1 MSIEKAKVS
10 IIGAGSI
17 GSQTACILTQADIV
31 SEIVIINRN
40 ETRARGKAMDIS
52 HGAALFG
59 NTRIRSGS
67 YEDIRN
73 SHIVVITAGQLPDKN
88 GTRLD
93 VLKSNIEIYR
103 SIIGNI
109 KMYNKDCII
118 VLVTNPVDI
127 MAYAAFKL
135 SSLPADHII
144 GTGTLLDTSRLKYFI
159 GDYYGISSGDVETC
173 VIGEHGDSQV
183 SLWSN
188 TRIKNIPISDYI
200 NKNLSKDFNEE
211 IKGYLE
217 NKTKRAGW
225 DIRACNEHS
234 CFGISMCIFKIIKA
248 IVKDERIILPV
259 SAYFKGEYD
268 ISGIFMGI
276 PAVLG
281 KNGVENIVKLP
292 LSHEE
297 EELLRSSSECIK
309 SYTQI
314 ADNLCR

>member
-1 MSIEKAKVS
+1 MYVEKAKVS

-17 GSQTACILTQADIV
+17 GAQTACILTQADIV

-40 ETRARGKAMDIS
+40 ETKARGKAMDIS

-59 NTRIRSGS
+59 NTRVRNGNFD
-67 YEDIRN
+67 DIRD
-73 SHIVVITAGQLPDKN
+73 SKIVVITAGQLPDKN

-93 VLKSNIEIYR
+93 VLKSNVEIYR

-109 KMYNKDCII
+109 EKYNKDCII

-127 MAYAAFKL
+127 MAYAAYRL
-135 SSLPADHII
+135 SSFPSNHII
-144 GTGTLLDTSRLKYFI
+144 GTGTLLDTSRLEYFI
-159 GDYYGISSGDVETC
+159 GDYYNISSSDVETC
-173 VIGEHGDSQV
+173 VVGEHGDSQV
-183 SLWSN
+183 ALWSN
-188 TRIKNIPISDYI
+188 TRIKNVPIMDYI
-200 NKNLSKDFNEE
+200 SKNSSKNFDEE
-211 IKGYLE
+211 IISYLE

-248 IVKDERIILPV
+248 IIKDEKIILPV
-259 SAYFKGEYD
+259 SAFYKGEYD

-276 PAVLG
+276 PVVLG
-281 KNGVENIVKLP
+281 GNGVEETIKLS
-292 LSHEE
+292 LSPAEE
-297 EELLRSSSECIK
+297 KLLRNSSECIK

-314 ADNLCR
+314 VDRLV